1 MKITIVD
8 YGMGNIKSIV
18 GALQY
23 LEVEEVIVSNSPSDL
38 ASADKLILP
47 GVGSFS
53 MAMNNIKRLDID
65 KHLREA
71 VILDSKP
78 ILGICLGMQLMGES
92 STECVFSNG
101 LGFIDSTVCEFKSSN
116 FKVPHIG
123 FNQVDIVKNSKLFK
137 GLDNFSDFYFVHS
150 YRMISENNINQS
162 ICHYGNDFIAS
173 YEKDNIA
180 GVQFHPELS
189 QTNGLKLL
197 DNFIK
202 YF

>member
-162 ICHYGNDFIAS
+162 MCHYGNDFIAS